1 MVGIL
6 LALALALAWIG
17 LVCNMRV
24 RQYLHRCLPSL
35 ALAGW
40 FLLLLLLFMYVA
52 FTIIVSY

>member
-6 LALALALAWIG
+6 LAVVLTLAWIA

-52 FTIIVSY
+52 ITIVVSF

>member
-6 LALALALAWIG
+6 LAVVLTLAWIA

-40 FLLLLLLFMYVA
+40 FLLLLLLFMYMAV
-52 FTIIVSY
+52 TIVVSL